1 MLDEGNIM
9 SEPTPRVSAAA
20 WMLNRRSLFRYG
32 AAAGAVVL
40 GPALLAACGAGDAGT
55 TNSGATAPGTDVVGT
70 GAGGASGSADAGQAQ
85 RGGTLTIGADA
96 DPIGLDPHTTTAF
109 SSYDFIALLFN
120 GLLKW
125 SPKMEVEPDLAA
137 SYENPDDTTYIF
149 KLREGVKF
157 HNGQPLTAEDV
168 KYTFDFIFDEKNA
181 SSHASIYGTV
191 KEVTVVDDLTVK
203 FELESP
209 DAAFLAYL
217 ASPAIGSIVPKGV
230 EGQDTA
236 PVGTGPF
243 KFDSY
248 TPNQKF
254 TMTAFEDYF
263 EDDLPLLDTVVFTFF
278 KDQSSL
284 TSALRS
290 KAIDMTWLKDPK
302 VAAQIAKTAPEMV
315 SAPGQTSRTFPI
327 WINQSKAPF
336 DDVNVRRALSLATDR
351 QACVDTVLAG
361 SGKVGAMIPE
371 SQVGGYDGE
380 SELPYYQ
387 RDIEQAKKLL
397 ADAGHPDGID
407 LGEYIVVAANDLDV
421 QCSQILQQQ
430 WAEAGITVALK
441 PIETAPLLEMWS
453 SGDYGL
459 LSVALSWSPDPD
471 AICDRLRTTSS
482 YGKSMGQTDT
492 AYDELADKARSEV
505 DNTKRAAVYTEL
517 QEMVADQAHCLQIYQ
532 YPLRW
537 EMWWDYI
544 HDYVA
549 LPANSRTYVGSTWR
563 DQ

>member
-1 MLDEGNIM
+1 M
-9 SEPTPRVSAAA
+9 SAAA
-20 WMLNRRSLFRYG
+20 WVMNRRSLFRYG
-32 AAAGAVVL
+32 AAAGAVVF
-40 GPALLAACGAGDAGT
+40 GPALLAACGTDGAAGAESSAATAAGTSAAGAGDAT
-55 TNSGATAPGTDVVGT
+55 ST
-70 GAGGASGSADAGQAQ
+70 GQSQ

-125 SPKMEVEPDLAA
+125 SPKMEIEPDLAA
-137 SYENPDDTTYIF
+137 SYETPDDTTYIF
-149 KLREGVKF
+149 KLRDDVKF
-157 HNGQPLTAEDV
+157 HNGQALTADDV

-181 SSHASIYGTV
+181 SSHASIYATV
-191 KEVTVVDDLTVK
+191 KKVTVVDELTVK
-203 FELESP
+203 FELKTP

-230 EGQDTA
+230 AGQDTK
-236 PVGTGPF
+236 PVGSGPF

-254 TMTAFEDYF
+254 TLTTFDSYF
-263 EDDLPLLDTVVFTFF
+263 EKDLPLLDTVVFTFF
-278 KDQSSL
+278 KDQSSI

-302 VAAQIAKTAPEMV
+302 VAAQIVKSAPELV

-336 DDVNVRRALSLATDR
+336 DDVQVRRALSLATDR
-351 QACVDTVLAG
+351 NVCVQTVLAG

-371 SQVGGYDGE
+371 SQVGGYDGTT
-380 SELPYYQ
+380 ELPYYQ
-387 RDIEQAKKLL
+387 RDVAQAKKLL

-407 LGEYIVVAANDLDV
+407 LGDYIVVAANDLDV

-471 AICDRLRTTSS
+471 AICDRLRSTST
-482 YGKSMGQTDT
+482 YGKAMGQTDT
-492 AYDELADKARSEV
+492 AYDELADKARAEL
-505 DNTKRAAVYTEL
+505 DNTKRAALYQDL
-517 QEMVADQAHCLQIYQ
+517 QKMVADQVYCLQIYQ

-537 EMWWDYI
+537 EMWWNYI

-549 LPANSRTYVGSTWR
+549 LPANSRTYVRSTWR